1 MILITEQL
9 RWTLTEFSY
18 LLSEKKDNEHFVE
31 LLDILYIEAAILLLV
46 IWSLLSISTKSNG
59 MVDQKYNEN
68 LVPYYSTFFTFEYLH
83 Q

>member
-68 LVPYYSTFFTFEYLH
+68 LVPYYSIFFTFKYLH